1 MRSLLFDSAAGP
13 LVVGLAVG
21 CLMLVATLIALAKP
35 RGAWL
40 KSRLEPYGGAGGAV
54 GSVRLGSRARS
65 TSLPATSSI
74 SLLPSSSASSCST
87 T

>member
-1 MRSLLFDSAAGP
+1 MRSLLFDSAVGP

-21 CLMLVATLIALAKP
+21 CLMLVATLVALAKP

-54 GSVRLGSRARS
+54 AAGAD
-65 TSLPATSSI
+65 ATG
-74 SLLPSSSASSCST
+74 
-87 T
+87 